1 MVRPNFTKWDQSPED
16 IRQLSLKAP
25 HARTRERFQALYA
38 IGTKRS
44 NARQWAQETNRC
56 QRSVLNWIHRYNE
69 SGPESLSYQ
78 VTGGVQ
84 ARLSQREEAT
94 LCRMVEQSSPRDHG
108 LTGHGWTLK
117 KLKCWVSEQ
126 LGREV
131 SRSLLHRLLQ
141 AAGFSWKKSKKVLAK
156 GDPLKKAAFLT
167 QFEGWFEQM
176 VNGQIRLIYVD
187 ECHLHQDMETGYR
200 WSKKGEVDDCFSS
213 SPSLSQRL
221 NWYGAYDFSTGQC
234 FIWHQGYCN
243 SDHTVEFLIA
253 LKEWLGESD
262 TPISIIWDGAS
273 WHSRSLKVRQQ
284 APNLA
289 FTLITLPPY
298 SPDLNPIEGLWKW
311 VREEVTQHF
320 CHDSLADLEADCRD
334 FITRIN
340 LDPDAVVRRL
350 WPKFSLD
357 DPEPLDV

>member
-117 KLKCWVSEQ
+117 KLKC
-126 LGREV
+126 
-131 SRSLLHRLLQ
+131 
-141 AAGFSWKKSKKVLAK
+141 
-156 GDPLKKAAFLT
+156 
-167 QFEGWFEQM
+167 
-176 VNGQIRLIYVD
+176 
-187 ECHLHQDMETGYR
+187 
-200 WSKKGEVDDCFSS
+200 
-213 SPSLSQRL
+213 
-221 NWYGAYDFSTGQC
+221 
-234 FIWHQGYCN
+234 
-243 SDHTVEFLIA
+243 
-253 LKEWLGESD
+253 
-262 TPISIIWDGAS
+262 
-273 WHSRSLKVRQQ
+273 
-284 APNLA
+284 
-289 FTLITLPPY
+289 
-298 SPDLNPIEGLWKW
+298 
-311 VREEVTQHF
+311 
-320 CHDSLADLEADCRD
+320 
-334 FITRIN
+334 
-340 LDPDAVVRRL
+340 
-350 WPKFSLD
+350 
-357 DPEPLDV
+357 